1 MAGLFFPAA
10 GRGRIN
16 MNLLMAP
23 RKWMLLAVAL
33 AAGVNSPLPAQPP
46 PAAAAPEAGRIVEVR
61 VVARKPEGG
70 VRTVRA
76 RKGETL
82 VLKVRSDEKLEVH
95 VHGYDLHQA
104 VVPGAVASLP
114 IAARWVGRFPVT
126 VHLAEGGSGRH
137 AEPTL
142 LYLEVHPE

>member
-1 MAGLFFPAA
+1 
-10 GRGRIN
+10 

-23 RKWMLLAVAL
+23 RKWMLLSAVAL
-33 AAGVNSPLPAQPP
+33 LAGAQAPLNAPAPGAASAQL
-46 PAAAAPEAGRIVEVR
+46 ARVVEIR

-76 RKGETL
+76 RKGEAIEL
-82 VLKVRSDEKLEVH
+82 RIRSDEKLDVH
-95 VHGYDLHQA
+95 VHGYDVHQA
-104 VVPGAVASLP
+104 VVPGAVATLP
-114 IAARWVGRFPVT
+114 LAARFVGRFPVT
-126 VHLAEGGSGRH
+126 AHLAQAAAGGHG

>member
-1 MAGLFFPAA
+1 
-10 GRGRIN
+10 

-33 AAGVNSPLPAQPP
+33 AAGAQSPLSAQSP
-46 PAAAAPEAGRIVEVR
+46 PAPASPEAGRVVEIR

-70 VRTVRA
+70 VRTIRA
-76 RKGETL
+76 RKGETV
-82 VLKVRSDEKLEVH
+82 VLKIRSDEKLEVH
-95 VHGYDLHQA
+95 VHGYDVHQA
-104 VVPGAVASLP
+104 VVPGAVASVP

-126 VHLAEGGSGRH
+126 AHLAQGGSGRH

>member
-1 MAGLFFPAA
+1 
-10 GRGRIN
+10 
-16 MNLLMAP
+16 MNLLMTP

-33 AAGVNSPLPAQPP
+33 AAGAHSPLPAQPP
-46 PAAAAPEAGRIVEVR
+46 PAATAPAEAGRIVEVR

-70 VRTVRA
+70 ARTVRA

-82 VLKVRSDEKLEVH
+82 VLQVRSDEKLEVH

-126 VHLAEGGSGRH
+126 AHLEGGSGRH